1 MARNTDTT
9 RVAYPSVAQ
18 PTVAAPSGRRSRLRW
33 VLVLL
38 TISLLAVLVLLP
50 LLLWVLGTQ
59 SGLRSSLSLVE
70 WLAPD
75 LLRVERVDGRILE
88 DLHLEGLHIRTPKLE
103 LRLDGLN
110 LRWQPLATL
119 TTGTLRISEL
129 GVRGLDITRA
139 PPEDAKKASGPV
151 EFPELYLPL
160 GLKLELEQVRVEKL
174 SIGTLHK
181 DSRFHIDRIALAANW
196 SDSRVTLRE
205 LAVALPK
212 PRLTASAQGEVE
224 LTGDYPVDLGL
235 TWNLSREPALQ
246 LAGQATVGGDLKA
259 MYLKNDLTGSVQA
272 RLQALV
278 RGIPEHPRWEGE
290 LSILGVDLPAIR
302 ADLPALDLNGDL
314 TTSSD
319 LGEARIQGNLV
330 GAAPDRADFGQ
341 LRAMLD
347 VRWRDRV
354 LEIADLKLTEN
365 KSGARLT
372 ADGKLDLSDPAGQID
387 LEATWKNLRWPLT
400 GEEPV
405 AAAGQGKLWV
415 RGTLDQFSYRV
426 SSEVRGR
433 DFPAAKLRLTGEGSR
448 EATQI
453 EDLRIDTLDGKI
465 RAKGRVAWSPEP
477 SWALTLVADGINPG
491 TRWPRLPAR
500 IWFELTSKGNPDAF
514 EYDLEAGMKSDALPA
529 ATIALRGRGNR
540 AGTRIRDLRLYT
552 LDGRLRAT
560 VDVTWDPALTW
571 DAELRVADINPG
583 KQWPEWGGVLAGRIL
598 SVGGLR
604 DGNPELSSQVASLT
618 GELRGYPVAAAARVQ
633 MQGSKL
639 RIEELRVASGPSKLQ
654 ASGTVGK
661 RLDLALDIR
670 FPDLKSLLPDA
681 AGSIRANGTV
691 TGVPEALGVR
701 FDLAADGVAA
711 AGQGIR
717 NLRGTARLELTP
729 DGPLQIDL
737 TGQGLVAGGLVFDRL
752 RIQGNGK
759 MSSHRLSARI
769 AGEPL
774 GLDLELAGGLKRE
787 NAYAGRLEGLAL
799 RTQRFGSWRLQ
810 KATPIALDGA
820 RISAGPLCIREAT
833 GSGGCARFEQQ
844 AAGTW
849 SAVLN
854 LDHLAFELFR
864 EFIPKNLTLKGAARA
879 KADFKV
885 VDGVLTGDAGVRT
898 TQGVLGISTGKGEA
912 QLNFTSANLALDAAG
927 KGLRA
932 KLAVPLKGLGN
943 LSAALAIPSWSLARP
958 VRPQQPLQG
967 EVQARIKDFGIV
979 SRLVPDLTH
988 VTGKLNADFKL
999 GGTLVEPR
1007 LDGTAR
1013 LAGGGFQVPLIG
1025 LKVKDLTIDARA
1037 GGLLDRIEYS
1047 GGLKAGKGRLKID
1060 GHTLLGAAG
1069 PSTHI
1074 SAKGGGLR
1082 VANTKEYFVR
1092 ASPDLRLEIGPA
1104 ETKLTGTVKI
1114 PKARI
1119 EPRHIPAGTVSTSP
1133 DVVIASEVGE
1143 KSSGHTTNIDLRLV
1157 LGKRVTV
1164 DAFGLGGTIKGELAV
1179 LQSPGKEIL
1188 GDGQLEI
1195 VDGTYRISIGGPLG
1209 AAAGRPLTI
1218 KQGFLNYAKSPITNP
1233 YLDLTAQREGG
1244 DITAGLRVFG
1254 TIKHP
1259 TITFFSATDPGMS
1272 QSEITKYLLTGIP
1285 PRRRGEERQ
1294 DPAIS
1299 LGTYISPRVFAEYD
1313 HSLGDESDR
1322 IKLRYHLNDWIE
1334 LQAETGDAQGGDI
1347 FFTIER

>member
-9 RVAYPSVAQ
+9 QVAYPSAAQ
-18 PTVAAPSGRRSRLRW
+18 PTVAAPSDRRSWLRR

-38 TISLLAVLVLLP
+38 TIPLLAVLVLLP
-50 LLLWVLGTQ
+50 VLLLVLGTQ

-75 LLRVERVDGRILE
+75 LLRVERVDGCILE
-88 DLHLEGLHIRTPKLE
+88 DLHIEGLHIRTPRLE

-139 PPEDAKKASGPV
+139 PPEDAKKASGPI
-151 EFPELYLPL
+151 EFPELHLPL

-196 SDSRVTLRE
+196 SDRRVTLRE

-212 PRLTASAQGEVE
+212 PQLRAAAQGEVE

-235 TWNLSREPALQ
+235 TWNLSREPALE
-246 LAGQATVGGDLKA
+246 LSGQATIGGDIKA
-259 MYLKNDLTGSVQA
+259 LYLKNDLTGSLQA

-290 LSILGVDLPAIR
+290 LSILRGDLPAIR
-302 ADLPALDLNGDL
+302 ADLPALDLNGEL
-314 TTSSD
+314 TTSGD
-319 LGEARIQGNLV
+319 LDEARIQGNLV
-330 GAAPDRADFGQ
+330 GAAPDRPDFGRLQ
-341 LRAMLD
+341 AMLD

-365 KSGARLT
+365 KSGAQFT
-372 ADGKLDLSDPAGQID
+372 ADGKLDISDPAGWVD

-426 SSEVRGR
+426 SSEVWGR
-433 DFPAAKLRLTGEGSR
+433 DFPEAKLRLTGEGNR

-453 EDLRIDTLDGKI
+453 EDLWIDTLDGQ
-465 RAKGRVAWSPEP
+465 
-477 SWALTLVADGINPG
+477 
-491 TRWPRLPAR
+491 
-500 IWFELTSKGNPDAF
+500 
-514 EYDLEAGMKSDALPA
+514 
-529 ATIALRGRGNR
+529 
-540 AGTRIRDLRLYT
+540 
-552 LDGRLRAT
+552 LRAT

-583 KQWPEWGGVLAGRIL
+583 KQWPEWGGALAGRIV

-604 DGNPELSSQVASLT
+604 DGSPELSAQVASLT

-670 FPDLKSLLPDA
+670 SPDLKSLLPDA
-681 AGSIRANGTV
+681 AGSIQANGTV
-691 TGVPEALGVR
+691 TGAPEALAVR
-701 FDLAADGVAA
+701 FDLAAAGVAA

-717 NLRGTARLELTP
+717 NLRGTVRLELTP

-759 MSSHRLSARI
+759 MRSHRLSARI

-810 KATPIALDGA
+810 KATPVALAGA

-849 SAVLN
+849 SAVLD
-854 LDHLAFELFR
+854 LDHLAFKLFR

-879 KADFKV
+879 KADFKA

-912 QLNFTSANLALDAAG
+912 QLNFTSANLALDAGG

-943 LSAALAIPSWSLARP
+943 LSAAVALPGWSLSGP

-979 SRLVPDLTH
+979 SRLVPDFTH
-988 VTGKLNADFKL
+988 LTGKLNADFKL

-1007 LDGTAR
+1007 LDGAAR

-1025 LKVKDLTIDARA
+1025 LKVKDLTFDARA
-1037 GGLLDRIEYS
+1037 RGLLDRIEYS

-1060 GHTLLGAAG
+1060 GHTLLGTAG

-1074 SAKGGGLR
+1074 SAKGSRLR

-1119 EPRHIPAGTVSTSP
+1119 EPRHIPAGTVSPSP
-1133 DVVIASEVGE
+1133 DVVIASEVEE

-1179 LQSPGKEIL
+1179 LQSSGKEIL

-1195 VDGTYRISIGGPLG
+1195 VDGTYRISLGGPLG
-1209 AAAGRPLTI
+1209 ATAGRPLTI

-1259 TITFFSATDPGMS
+1259 TMTFFSATDPGMS

-1299 LGTYISPRVFAEYD
+1299 LGTYISPRVFAEYEN
-1313 HSLGDESDR
+1313 SLGDESDR
-1322 IKLRYHLNDWIE
+1322 IKLRYHLNDRIE